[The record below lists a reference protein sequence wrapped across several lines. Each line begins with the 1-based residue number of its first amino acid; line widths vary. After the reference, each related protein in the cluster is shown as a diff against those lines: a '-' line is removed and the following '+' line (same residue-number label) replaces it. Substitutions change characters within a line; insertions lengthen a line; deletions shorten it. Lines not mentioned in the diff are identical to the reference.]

1 MNGTAGSSWYSL
13 HVHHHDEEAEP
24 ELVLRAVRPAFEAVA
39 PWAEAAWFGR
49 HWLRGPHLRLNFR
62 CRSTDW
68 EERVRPTVTG
78 IVTDY
83 LRARPSA
90 ARLDEGALAPVHA
103 RLAELEMETGPR
115 HPWVPD
121 NTVLERPYDHRL
133 PVLESLRASELLAGF
148 LSDTNG
154 QAFRAYERVRA
165 GGALSLLAL
174 DLMWTTTSVA
184 AVPFTT
190 GGEPIERGFLS
201 LRSHADAFLSRTRD
215 PVAVRAAFDDRFR
228 RQETVLC
235 ERLRSVEAALSDGAT
250 EGDGADR
257 SDRSDRSEAV
267 GDVVPFVTEWAAAV
281 RHHQRIA
288 HPLLASGEVSMGGA
302 ARAPRMPTR
311 RTSEFHAVLRSD
323 HGHEDFVRT
332 DDWFASFRLMMNY
345 LYLHLNRLGLKPV
358 DRALLC
364 HLAALTVEAVH
375 GVDAVGSF
383 QRYVASVDPSSERP
397 EWRRIGEA
405 WAAGGAG

>member
-1 MNGTAGSSWYSL
+1 MTGTAAHWYSL

-24 ELVLRAVRPAFEAVA
+24 DLVLDAVRPAFEAVA
-39 PWAEAAWFGR
+39 PWVEGAWFGR

-62 CRSTDW
+62 CGPVDW

-78 IVTDY
+78 IVTDH
-83 LRARPSA
+83 LRARPSQV
-90 ARLDEGALAPVHA
+90 RLDEEALAPVHA

-121 NTVLERPYDHRL
+121 NTVLEQPYDHRL

-148 LSDTNG
+148 LSDTDG
-154 QAFRAYERVRA
+154 QAFGAYERVRA
-165 GGALSLLAL
+165 GGALPLLAL
-174 DLMWTTTSVA
+174 DLMWTTASVA
-184 AVPFTT
+184 AVPFTA

-215 PVAVRAAFDDRFR
+215 PVAVRADFDDRFR
-228 RQETVLC
+228 RQESVLC
-235 ERLRSVEAALSDGAT
+235 ERLRSVEATLAGG
-250 EGDGADR
+250 GDA
-257 SDRSDRSEAV
+257 
-267 GDVVPFVTEWAAAV
+267 VPFVTEWAAAV

-288 HPLLASGEVSMGGA
+288 QPLLASGEVSMGGA

-332 DDWFASFRLMMNY
+332 DDWFSSFRLMMNY

-364 HLAALTVEAVH
+364 HLAAHTVEAVH

-383 QRYVASVDPSSERP
+383 QRYVASADPASGRP
-397 EWRRIGEA
+397 EWRRTGEA
-405 WAAGGAG
+405 WAAGGTG